1 MVQTFGNKDFF
12 PLDYRDQIHVGD
24 LILKPAALQVIVSSI
39 LQELHKENSD
49 FAVCIAKDTESDV
62 QRQETRERELQL
74 VVEQRA
80 VWENALLDAGF
91 HRTLEKLKQSQTLP
105 KDILQ
110 YPYRTS
116 DVVTAALCV

>member
-12 PLDYRDQIHVGD
+12 SVR
-24 LILKPAALQVIVSSI
+24 LQRPDTCGRPGPKTSSSTSDCFI
-39 LQELHKENSD
+39 NPQELHKENSD

-62 QRQETRERELQL
+62 QRQETGERELQL
-74 VVEQRA
+74 VVEQWA